1 MVLDVKIFG
10 LIVIGFALIGIGT
23 FLQVTLGSEDFRMMG
38 IPFAIGS
45 GGSFVYALV
54 LVFKKYPESK
64 NYSVNE

>member
-1 MVLDVKIFG
+1 MVLDVKIVG

-45 GGSFVYALV
+45 GGSFVSALV

-64 NYSVNE
+64 SYSVNE

>member
-10 LIVIGFALIGIGT
+10 LIVIGFALMGIGS

-38 IPFAIGS
+38 IAFLIPTGAVFI
-45 GGSFVYALV
+45 YALV

-64 NYSVNE
+64 SYSVNE

>member
-1 MVLDVKIFG
+1 MISDVKIFG
-10 LIVIGFALIGIGT
+10 LFVIGFALMAIGS

-64 NYSVNE
+64 TYSVNE

>member
-1 MVLDVKIFG
+1 
-10 LIVIGFALIGIGT
+10 
-23 FLQVTLGSEDFRMMG
+23 VTLGSEDFRMMG

-64 NYSVNE
+64 SYSVNE

>member
-10 LIVIGFALIGIGT
+10 LIVIGFALIGIGAL
-23 FLQVTLGSEDFRMMG
+23 LQVTLGSDEFRMMG

-64 NYSVNE
+64 SYSVNE

>member
-10 LIVIGFALIGIGT
+10 LIVIGFTLMGIGS

-38 IPFAIGS
+38 IPFAIGI

-64 NYSVNE
+64 SYSVNE

>member
-10 LIVIGFALIGIGT
+10 LIVIGFALMGIGS

-45 GGSFVYALV
+45 GGAFIYALV

-64 NYSVNE
+64 SYSVNE